1 MVGDSLSAGYG
12 LTTDE
17 GWVALL
23 GQRLVAQGYEYQV
36 VNASVTGDTTRGG
49 RARLSAALARHTPAV
64 LIIELGGNDGLRGI
78 RIAEMRANLA
88 AMIEA
93 GQEADAGVL
102 LVSMKI
108 PPNYGPAY
116 AGEFASTY
124 EALAAEYDLPS
135 PPFLLTEVALDDG
148 LMQDDG
154 IHPNARAQPLMLE
167 NVWPV
172 LTGMLTRSPCAQN
185 SSKLLKK

>member
-1 MVGDSLSAGYG
+1 MLGDSLSAGYG
-12 LTTDE
+12 LATE
-17 GWVALL
+17 ENWVSLL
-23 GQRLVAQGYEYQV
+23 SERLAEQGYEYRV

-49 RARLSAALARHTPAV
+49 RARLAGALARHRPAL

-78 RIAEMRANLA
+78 RIAEMKDNLA

-93 GQEADAGVL
+93 GQQAGAAVM

-116 AGEFASTY
+116 AGEFARSY
-124 EALAAEYDLPS
+124 ESLASEYALPE
-135 PPFLLTEVALDDG
+135 PPFLLTDVALDDG

-154 IHPNARAQPLMLE
+154 IHPNAAAQPLMLD
-167 NVWPV
+167 NVWPA
-172 LTGMLTRSPCAQN
+172 LAGLLDRPPCAQN
-185 SSKLLKK
+185 SAKSLK